1 MTIVREFHE
10 AFGHPIA
17 EAPALP
23 AMADRLLRVR
33 LIAEELCEF
42 ARACGVRVILDSET
56 SAELEHVA
64 TFDAQ
69 EFMPPDLVEAADAL
83 GDLRYV
89 IDGGNLI
96 FGFPGE
102 AVLAEIHRS
111 NMSKLGADGK
121 PVYRD
126 DRKVMKGPNYT
137 PPDIAAVLARAG
149 DAK

>member
-42 ARACGVRVILDSET
+42 ARACGVRLSLDSGTTEGD
-56 SAELEHVA
+56 EMVNV
-64 TFDAQ
+64 DADK
-69 EFMPPDLVEAADAL
+69 FMTPDLVEAADAL

-96 FGFPGE
+96 FGFPGD

-126 DRKVMKGPNYT
+126 DRKVMKGPSYT

-149 DAK
+149 GAV